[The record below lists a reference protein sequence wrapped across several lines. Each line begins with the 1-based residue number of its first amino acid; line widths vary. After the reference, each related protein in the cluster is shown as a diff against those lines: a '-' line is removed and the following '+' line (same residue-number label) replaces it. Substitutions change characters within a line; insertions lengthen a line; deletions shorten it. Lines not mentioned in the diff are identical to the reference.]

1 MGTIAAMAKASN
13 ATGDPSM
20 FNSEDSGVRS
30 KIEDNL
36 TDKKFADFSA
46 NLNN

>member
-1 MGTIAAMAKASN
+1 MAKANQSG
-13 ATGDPSM
+13 TDPS
-20 FNSEDSGVRS
+20 FINTDDSGVRS

-36 TDKKFADFSA
+36 TDGKQFADFVG